1 MKISIDCNSNKV
13 SNTACDNM
21 VAAISRCAEQSR
33 LAAADS
39 NCNTINIVVN
49 PDLSKYDHYEQVT
62 NKVFILR
69 EEGTMQIDSAAL
81 TLFRDY
87 CVGLYSSLFKEIKS
101 ILLVLGTDAKA
112 ETKTN
117 TTSATHDKGANDNEA
132 VQSYQ
137 ATTPLYTLDKVI
149 LSHDTKAQID
159 RAITLIE
166 QHNKIFNEW
175 GFSDVDP
182 HTKTI
187 LCFFGAPG
195 TGKTMCAHAL
205 ASQLGKKI
213 LIASYASIE
222 SKWVGEGPKNLQ
234 RIFNDAQEQDAILFF
249 DEADS
254 FLSKRVANA
263 ETGSDK
269 HYNRMSNEM
278 FQLLENY
285 NGVIIFAT
293 NLVTD
298 FDKAFKSRILAFIE
312 FAEPDHDTRKRLIE
326 IMIPKRLPMKQRL
339 SDEELDTLAEIS
351 DGFSGREIRKAM
363 LTTLAEGATKG
374 VTEFTIEEFKAGFTS
389 VRSETMAVNEEAKVE
404 IEGSLITDFINQNK

>member
-137 ATTPLYTLDKVI
+137 ATTPIYTLDKVI

-175 GFSDVDP
+175 GFSDIDP